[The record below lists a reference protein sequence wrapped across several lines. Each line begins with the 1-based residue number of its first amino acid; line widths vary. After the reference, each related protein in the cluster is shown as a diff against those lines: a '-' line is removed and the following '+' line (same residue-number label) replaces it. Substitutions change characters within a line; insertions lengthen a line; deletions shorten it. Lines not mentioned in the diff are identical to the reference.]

1 MKPPEQ
7 NFTRFKI
14 LLSYWFDIQIWF
26 HFYALMWE
34 EKNRLLKLSSPNQN
48 QKFNET
54 KIQNLQDDGGDS
66 AEVKIAKV
74 AITNVMLWVGI
85 WSPYAIVC
93 MICCFGDRS
102 LVSPLVSQ
110 LPSFFAKIASCL
122 NPVVFAVS
130 HPKYR
135 EALAVKC
142 ACMGIGD
149 KPKDDNQTAMQ
160 TMKE

>member
-1 MKPPEQ
+1 VHE
-7 NFTRFKI
+7 
-14 LLSYWFDIQIWF
+14 S
-26 HFYALMWE
+26 ALKAQAKKM
-34 EKNRLLKLSSPNQN
+34 NVDSLRAN
-48 QKFNET
+48 T
-54 KIQNLQDDGGDS
+54 DDGGDS

-93 MICCFGDRS
+93 MICVFGDRT

-135 EALAVKC
+135 EALAIKC

>member
-1 MKPPEQ
+1 MYK
-7 NFTRFKI
+7 KI
-14 LLSYWFDIQIWF
+14 NWFAF
-26 HFYALMWE
+26 LVF
-34 EKNRLLKLSSPNQN
+34 
-48 QKFNET
+48 
-54 KIQNLQDDGGDS
+54 QNLQDDGGDS

-93 MICCFGDRS
+93 MISCFGDRT
-102 LVSPLVSQ
+102 LVTPLVSQ
-110 LPSFFAKIASCL
+110 LPAFFAKIASCL

-135 EALAVKC
+135 EALAIKC

-149 KPKDDNQTAMQ
+149 KPNDDNQTKMQ

>member
-1 MKPPEQ
+1 MKPK
-7 NFTRFKI
+7 FKI
-14 LLSYWFDIQIWF
+14 HTTAFSLIWHSNLVSF
-26 HFYALMWE
+26 LHT
-34 EKNRLLKLSSPNQN
+34 EKKRLLKLGSSNQN
-48 QKFNET
+48 QKFNED

-93 MICCFGDRS
+93 MISCFGDRT
-102 LVSPLVSQ
+102 LVTPLVSQ
-110 LPSFFAKIASCL
+110 LPAFFAKIASCL

-135 EALAVKC
+135 EALAIKC

-149 KPKDDNQTAMQ
+149 KPNDDNQTKMQ